1 MSIFDIFKPQWEK
14 RFDDLL
20 ENHQKA
26 LEAYLKGEY
35 AVYPDMRI
43 DDRLLI
49 KEYMTTY
56 EKANYPKSI
65 EELTEND
72 KKELVSY
79 SDDIIRVYRAFAKYD
94 TKQKRVKSLME
105 RFRSDN
111 VFNSVF
117 GNNDYLGNNWSVDS
131 LDDFQLDFILNKYQW
146 LVEVAS
152 KIKEDK
158 EKRLAGQRQKL
169 LERVYIKQADQLIK
183 KQKESDA
190 VLSINNINPEIVKIL
205 RNKVA
210 ELRNKYKSFNAYALI
225 KRVLL
230 LGFEDYS
237 EISKN
242 IFVLSRENVFDE
254 GYKAFQST
262 KGSIRRQKSLTRYL
276 QSTQDRDRCI
286 NAFILDHEYSILDE
300 YIEDSSSSASV
311 FDIDE
316 NIPKQE
322 EKIPTNK
329 IIFDSPLNMEKKPVQ
344 TVKDFAAQDSKESE
358 SVIDFSSWQA
368 RQQSFNDC
376 LEYWQTE
383 LHGFTFLKP
392 FTTVKAVV
400 DSKSV
405 VKHLNYIQIV
415 KYLYSY
421 PCDDN
426 HYMDSKNFTK
436 VQKLNNFAIRFSQ
449 IDPSTLSEI
458 ISFIDKIDGELDSL
472 SIVLGTNGVED
483 PFTFYSYHTKKLL
496 EYFRAYYTNC
506 VFFNQIDK
514 LEDPKNVIVIELVSD
529 KKTSRIERKK
539 ILEKFPGTAI
549 GYLSI
554 YKEQ

>member
-65 EELTEND
+65 EELTAND

-117 GNNDYLGNNWSVDS
+117 GNNDYLGNDWSVDS

-146 LVEVAS
+146 LVDIAS

-158 EKRLAGQRQKL
+158 EKRLAGQRRKL

-190 VLSINNINPEIVKIL
+190 VLSIDNIKPEIVKVL

-210 ELRNKYKSFNAYALI
+210 ELRNKYKSFNVYALI

-230 LGFEDYS
+230 LGFEDHS
-237 EISKN
+237 EISKD

-262 KGSIRRQKSLTRYL
+262 KGSIKRQKSLTRYL
-276 QSTQDRDRCI
+276 QSTQNRDRCI
-286 NAFILDHEYSILDE
+286 NAFILNHEYSILDE
-300 YIEDSSSSASV
+300 FIKDSSSSASV

-316 NIPKQE
+316 NASKPE
-322 EKIPTNK
+322 EKSTTK
-329 IIFDSPLNMEKKPVQ
+329 ERVVDSSVNEKSKPVQ
-344 TVKDFAAQDSKESE
+344 TVINFAAQDSNDSA
-358 SVIDFSSWQA
+358 IDFSTWQA

-426 HYMDSKNFTK
+426 HYMGSKNFTK

-449 IDPSTLSEI
+449 TDPSTLSEV

-472 SIVLGTNGVED
+472 SIVLGTNGVDD
-483 PFTFYSYHTKKLL
+483 PYTYYSYHTKKLL

-506 VFFNQIDK
+506 VFFNQIEK
-514 LEDPKNVIVIELVSD
+514 LENPKNIIIIELVSD
-529 KKTSRIERKK
+529 KKTGRIERKK

>member
-35 AVYPDMRI
+35 VVYPDMRI

-65 EELTEND
+65 EELTTND

-105 RFRSDN
+105 RFRNDN

-146 LVEVAS
+146 LVDKAS

-158 EKRLAGQRQKL
+158 EKRLAGQRRKL

-190 VLSINNINPEIVKIL
+190 VLSINNINPEIVKVL
-205 RNKVA
+205 RNKVK
-210 ELRNKYKSFNAYALI
+210 ELRNKYNSFNVYALI

-237 EISKN
+237 EISKD

-329 IIFDSPLNMEKKPVQ
+329 IIFDSPLNMEKNPVQ

-368 RQQSFNDC
+368 RQQSFNNC

-449 IDPSTLSEI
+449 TDPSTLSEI

-472 SIVLGTNGVED
+472 SIVLGTNGVDD
-483 PFTFYSYHTKKLL
+483 PFTYYYIHTKKLL

-506 VFFNQIDK
+506 VFFNQIEK
-514 LEDPKNVIVIELVSD
+514 LEDPKNIIIIELVSD

>member
-56 EKANYPKSI
+56 EKATYPKSI
-65 EELTEND
+65 EELTAND

-105 RFRSDN
+105 RFQSDN

-117 GNNDYLGNNWSVDS
+117 DNNDYLGNNWSVDS
-131 LDDFQLDFILNKYQW
+131 LDDFQLDFILDKYQM
-146 LVEVAS
+146 LVDKAS

-158 EKRLAGQRQKL
+158 EKRLAGQRRKL

-190 VLSINNINPEIVKIL
+190 VLSIDNINPEIVKVL

-210 ELRNKYKSFNAYALI
+210 ELRNKYKLFNAYALI
-225 KRVLL
+225 KRILL

-322 EKIPTNK
+322 EKITTK
-329 IIFDSPLNMEKKPVQ
+329 ESVFDSPHNMGKKPVQ
-344 TVKDFAAQDSKESE
+344 TVIDIAAQDSNEPESA
-358 SVIDFSSWQA
+358 IDYSSWQT
-368 RQQSFNDC
+368 RQLSFNDC

-400 DSKSV
+400 GSMRV

-415 KYLYSY
+415 KYSYSY
-421 PCDDN
+421 SCDDN

-436 VQKLNNFAIRFSQ
+436 VQKLENFAKRFSQ
-449 IDPSTLSEI
+449 ADPSTLVEI
-458 ISFIDKIDGELDSL
+458 ISFLDKIDGELDSL

-506 VFFNQIDK
+506 VFFNHIDK
-514 LEDPKNVIVIELVSD
+514 LEDPKNIIIIELVSD

>member
-1 MSIFDIFKPQWEK
+1 MSIFDIFKPQWKK

-35 AVYPDMRI
+35 VVYPDMRI

-65 EELTEND
+65 DELTAND
-72 KKELVSY
+72 KKKLVSY

-111 VFNSVF
+111 VFNSVL
-117 GNNDYLGNNWSVDS
+117 GNNDYLGNDWSVDS
-131 LDDFQLDFILNKYQW
+131 LDDFQLDFILNKYQR
-146 LVEVAS
+146 LVEEAS
-152 KIKEDK
+152 KIKKDK
-158 EKRLAGQRQKL
+158 EKRLAGQREKL

-183 KQKESDA
+183 KQKDADA
-190 VLSINNINPEIVKIL
+190 VLSIDNIKPEIVKVL

-210 ELRNKYKSFNAYALI
+210 ELRNKYKLFNAYALI

-237 EISKN
+237 EISKD
-242 IFVLSRENVFDE
+242 IFVLSRENVFEE

-286 NAFILDHEYSILDE
+286 NTFILDHEYAILDE
-300 YIEDSSSSASV
+300 YIKESTSFASVSDKDEDVSKREEKNTTTERVIDSSV
-311 FDIDE
+311 
-316 NIPKQE
+316 N
-322 EKIPTNK
+322 EK
-329 IIFDSPLNMEKKPVQ
+329 SKPARPVIH
-344 TVKDFAAQDSKESE
+344 FAAQDSNNSA
-358 SVIDFSSWQA
+358 IDFSTWQA

-383 LHGFTFLKP
+383 LQGFTFLKP

-421 PCDDN
+421 PCDNN
-426 HYMDSKNFTK
+426 HFMNSKSFTK
-436 VQKLNNFAIRFSQ
+436 VQELNNYALRFSKA
-449 IDPSTLSEI
+449 DPSTLVEI
-458 ISFIDKIDGELDSL
+458 TSFLDKIDGELDSL
-472 SIVLGTNGVED
+472 SIVLGTNGAKD

-514 LEDPKNVIVIELVSD
+514 LEDPKNIIIIELVSD

>member
-65 EELTEND
+65 EELTAND
-72 KKELVSY
+72 KKKLVSY

-111 VFNSVF
+111 VFNSVL
-117 GNNDYLGNNWSVDS
+117 GNNDYLGNDWSVDS
-131 LDDFQLDFILNKYQW
+131 LDDFQLDFILNKYQR
-146 LVEVAS
+146 LVEEAS

-158 EKRLAGQRQKL
+158 EKRLAGQRRKL

-190 VLSINNINPEIVKIL
+190 VLSIDNINPEIVKVL

-210 ELRNKYKSFNAYALI
+210 ELRNKYKLFNAYALI

-237 EISKN
+237 ETSKD
-242 IFVLSRENVFDE
+242 IFVLSRENVFEE

-262 KGSIRRQKSLTRYL
+262 KGSIRRQKSLSRYL
-276 QSTQDRDRCI
+276 QSTQNRDRCI
-286 NAFILDHEYSILDE
+286 NAFILNHEYAILDE
-300 YIEDSSSSASV
+300 YIKESNSFASV
-311 FDIDE
+311 FDINEDVS
-316 NIPKQE
+316 KRE
-322 EKIPTNK
+322 EKNTTT
-329 IIFDSPLNMEKKPVQ
+329 ER
-344 TVKDFAAQDSKESE
+344 
-358 SVIDFSSWQA
+358 VID
-368 RQQSFNDC
+368 
-376 LEYWQTE
+376 
-383 LHGFTFLKP
+383 
-392 FTTVKAVV
+392 
-400 DSKSV
+400 
-405 VKHLNYIQIV
+405 
-415 KYLYSY
+415 
-421 PCDDN
+421 
-426 HYMDSKNFTK
+426 
-436 VQKLNNFAIRFSQ
+436 
-449 IDPSTLSEI
+449 
-458 ISFIDKIDGELDSL
+458 
-472 SIVLGTNGVED
+472 
-483 PFTFYSYHTKKLL
+483 
-496 EYFRAYYTNC
+496 
-506 VFFNQIDK
+506 
-514 LEDPKNVIVIELVSD
+514 
-529 KKTSRIERKK
+529 
-539 ILEKFPGTAI
+539 
-549 GYLSI
+549 
-554 YKEQ
+554 